1 MYEFYPLRE
10 VARLDLNGWKG
21 KLYWFV
27 EFVTMLAV
35 LQLMWIGL
43 TLLGLVIFGVS
54 PATVGLFGVMRKRMQ
69 GQDELRT
76 LLKNYWVTYKK
87 EFVNSNKIGV
97 ILIGIGYFLIINLQI
112 ALTMKG
118 TYALFMLTVIV
129 MISIL
134 YAVMSM
140 NIFQVYAHYDLP
152 FARYFS
158 SSLLL
163 SISFPLQVLGSFIGL
178 YVLYRIFLF
187 IPGLLPFFGVSLT
200 ILFLTW
206 MSSQIFRL
214 KGEYDGTLQLEEEKN
229 SIQSF
234 KEGAI

>member
-1 MYEFYPLRE
+1 M
-10 VARLDLNGWKG
+10 DLNGWKG

>member
-1 MYEFYPLRE
+1 M
-10 VARLDLNGWKG
+10 DLNGWKG

-158 SSLLL
+158 TSLLL

-178 YVLYRIFLF
+178 YILYRIFLF